1 MQLICSYHVKGPR
14 PLERAP
20 YGAALVGD
28 PDEVVEK
35 IVRYSKA
42 LGDLANSLEIS
53 LQYWTNIRPQLQPY
67 CGR

>member
-1 MQLICSYHVKGPR
+1 MQLICAYHVKGPR
-14 PLERAP
+14 PSERGP
-20 YGAALVGD
+20 YGATLVGD

-35 IVRYSKA
+35 IVRYSKV

-53 LQYWTNIRPQLQPY
+53 LQYWSNIRPQSQPY